1 MEWAITYTRLIDE
14 LQHRARKV
22 LDDKSGGYS
31 QRWLEGKQSDKGAK
45 LTGQDFW
52 ELLSGPVHANVRAI
66 FDWVAISGEGGDHK
80 IVVGPERRLV
90 GANATLV
97 FMAGAARDIG
107 VLLAAHCRLGI
118 DVSQHDQAIAARQNT
133 YMPENR
139 MS

>member
-1 MEWAITYTRLIDE
+1 LTAQAERDDIDRRQVSWSGRSLYTRLIDE

-66 FDWVAISGEGGDHK
+66 
-80 IVVGPERRLV
+80 
-90 GANATLV
+90 
-97 FMAGAARDIG
+97 
-107 VLLAAHCRLGI
+107 
-118 DVSQHDQAIAARQNT
+118 
-133 YMPENR
+133 
-139 MS
+139 